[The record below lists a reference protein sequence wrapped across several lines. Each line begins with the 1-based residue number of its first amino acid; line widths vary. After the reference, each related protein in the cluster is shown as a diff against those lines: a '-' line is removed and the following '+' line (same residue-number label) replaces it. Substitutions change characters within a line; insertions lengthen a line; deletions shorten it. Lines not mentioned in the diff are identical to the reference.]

1 MNCPHCGQPWITL
14 GTARSPV
21 AHTTVLYGEPI
32 VARTCPSC
40 AALRAALKLEQATF
54 QKFRDEAY
62 AREAQAGLIRT
73 QIEAKLK
80 KAEEELKKVVAEC
93 DRLRD
98 QIPPLI
104 HERGDAQEQRDATEA
119 RVETLEKAV
128 EIMRSSAYCEHLHHE
143 KRDRHTFGDTC
154 PVEARLAAALKE
166 KP

>member
-1 MNCPHCGQPWITL
+1 MNCPHCGQPWITH
-14 GTARSPV
+14 GTACSPV

-119 RVETLEKAV
+119 RAETLENLIRTRRHADACAFHKQHPCNCWKAV
-128 EIMRSSAYCEHLHHE
+128 
-143 KRDRHTFGDTC
+143 
-154 PVEARLAAALKE
+154 AALKE